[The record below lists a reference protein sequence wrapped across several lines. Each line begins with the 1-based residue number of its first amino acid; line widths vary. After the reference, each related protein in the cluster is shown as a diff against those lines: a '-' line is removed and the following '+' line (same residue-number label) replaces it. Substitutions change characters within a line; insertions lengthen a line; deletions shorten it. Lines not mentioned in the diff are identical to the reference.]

1 MKMNSKVVRFTKV
14 KILIRKLC
22 TATSKKKKKKGV
34 RKDEGKKHF
43 NANSDTQVE
52 GAPLPR

>member
-22 TATSKKKKKKGV
+22 TATSKKKKKGGTK
-34 RKDEGKKHF
+34 R
-43 NANSDTQVE
+43 
-52 GAPLPR
+52 

>member
-22 TATSKKKKKKGV
+22 TATSKKKKKRGYEKMKE
-34 RKDEGKKHF
+34 R
-43 NANSDTQVE
+43 NTSTQT
-52 GAPLPR
+52 AIHR